1 MFPSP
6 PAFGILLNAI
16 YCNIKSFVL
25 VFSVAFDFAICW
37 ILCDVELCPFLLFM
51 SSFADI
57 TFLTDMFMCHFDVR
71 CSFLVVMCKLVG
83 VFGCPVIKLYVFLM
97 CSLDKEHFFI

>member
-25 VFSVAFDFAICW
+25 VFSVALDFAKCW
-37 ILCDVELCPFLLFM
+37 ILCDVELFSLCCLCVTLMLGILFLW
-51 SSFADI
+51 
-57 TFLTDMFMCHFDVR
+57 
-71 CSFLVVMCKLVG
+71 
-83 VFGCPVIKLYVFLM
+83 
-97 CSLDKEHFFI
+97 